1 VSCQVQGKG
10 VRPEVQIEPE
20 NGLISMGGV
29 LLEEYAE
36 RTVKVKN
43 VCNFDIQFSLQ
54 KVGEGVLNSN
64 SGSAFSYIPAQGT
77 IPPHSTI

>member
-1 VSCQVQGKG
+1 VQGKG